1 MSEPGHSFLGDKSC
15 QTGRRNR
22 AAGAN
27 CLPSIVCYLDFFPE
41 VTFIRS
47 PALMQREAEG
57 LRPLGSQDNN
67 RTMPQESLS
76 AVAKVSL

>member
-1 MSEPGHSFLGDKSC
+1 
-15 QTGRRNR
+15 
-22 AAGAN
+22 
-27 CLPSIVCYLDFFPE
+27 
-41 VTFIRS
+41 
-47 PALMQREAEG
+47 MQREAEG

>member
-41 VTFIRS
+41 VTF
-47 PALMQREAEG
+47 L
-57 LRPLGSQDNN
+57 
-67 RTMPQESLS
+67 QESCS
-76 AVAKVSL
+76 NAERGRGTETAWVTR